1 MFNHQEHTVGQVV
14 KTVRETIGEKLP
26 EPSIS
31 RLAGR
36 STYITWVI
44 RDENL
49 RIRVCVLEVCVDTLG
64 MLTWYF
70 HAIDKKCGSDDAVWA
85 LPTSVIDMLKEYVK

>member
-1 MFNHQEHTVGQVV
+1 MLSHQEHTVSQVV

-36 STYITWVI
+36 STYVAWVI
-44 RDENL
+44 RDDDM
-49 RIRVCVLEVCVDTLG
+49 RMTCVLEVYVDRLG

-70 HAIDKKCGSDDAVWA
+70 HAIDKKCGSDDAVWS
-85 LPTSVIDMLKEYVK
+85 LPTSVTDTLKEYVK